1 MTLQKALS
9 NLIEKE
15 LQGEDTRPRVSMEDE
30 GDDDDTEGPI
40 MMKGSKTET
49 KRSSAP
55 GQSAGGNNG
64 KGVSLTP
71 RVLSSQTLDP
81 EKAAATIAH
90 GISGS
95 DISLGGLEFSDKEQ
109 RLKEKKKS
117 NRISRLFNRDSSG
130 KLWQE
135 QRYAMNDISRQP
147 SKAGVLSNLL
157 KLQGNVRQP
166 KVKVSK

>member
-30 GDDDDTEGPI
+30 DDDDDDTDGPI
-40 MMKGSKTET
+40 VMKGSKTDT

-55 GQSAGGNNG
+55 GLSAGGNN
-64 KGVSLTP
+64 KAVSLTP
-71 RVLSSQTLDP
+71 RVLSSHP
-81 EKAAATIAH
+81 EKAAATITH

-95 DISLGGLEFSDKEQ
+95 DISLGGLELSEKEQ
-109 RLKEKKKS
+109 RLKEKKRS
-117 NRISRLFNRDSSG
+117 NRISRLFNRDSSS
-130 KLWQE
+130 KLGHE
-135 QRYAMNDISRQP
+135 QRYVMNDISRLP

-166 KVKVSK
+166 KVSTMSI